1 MQDIS
6 RFGTL
11 SARILLS
18 LVFLSSGAMK
28 IAAWS
33 MIVGVAASKGLP
45 LPAFSIGVA
54 AAIEIIGA
62 LFLMSG
68 FRARL
73 AAFVLFL
80 YLIPTTLIFHNFW
93 AVQGVEHQMQMV
105 NFMKNLA
112 IMGGLL
118 MVASKGPGPISIGK
132 QAANPC

>member
-1 MQDIS
+1 
-6 RFGTL
+6 
-11 SARILLS
+11 
-18 LVFLSSGAMK
+18 VFLSSGAMK